1 MNIKIKCNDEFI
13 THILDENYKEIR
25 VEKSNS
31 FNVLLDRDYFI
42 YFSILDKKSEVIRL
56 SNLLTSLEVKYF
68 DDKEKLE
75 VNINSENYGEVKVIK
90 LKDEKNLFFRE
101 DKEKVINI
109 LLPFNYDK
117 NKKYGLILMFDSQN
131 IYDINKVGKY
141 TLLNDP
147 YGGWQVDST
156 LSIVKE
162 KYGKEYIVVGIED
175 ADKYRATELTPS
187 SKIYKF
193 KEILKDL
200 DEESLLDGEMDHFDD
215 FINETLLPYV
225 FNEYSID
232 MNEIGII
239 GASSGGLAS
248 YYIGLKNYLKYK
260 FIFTFT
266 PATGFIED
274 ESLFEFYKNIN
285 MNDKLPYIFYYQGNK
300 GFLEN
305 ILYEVNKDLI
315 NNLVKSNYKKENIY
329 EYIEESYDHNEVS
342 WRFAFNYF
350 VDVYLRKC
358 GK

>member
-25 VEKSNS
+25 EEKSNS
-31 FNVLLDRDYFI
+31 FNVFLDRDYFI
-42 YFSILDKKSEVIRL
+42 YFSILDKKSEIIRL
-56 SNLLTSLEVKYF
+56 SNLLTSLEVNYL

-200 DEESLLDGEMDHFDD
+200 DEESLRKN
-215 FINETLLPYV
+215 I
-225 FNEYSID
+225 SIIRQ
-232 MNEIGII
+232 EP
-239 GASSGGLAS
+239 
-248 YYIGLKNYLKYK
+248 
-260 FIFTFT
+260 FIFNKTIRENFKLIDKDIT
-266 PATGFIED
+266 LKDAYTKKDIKVTLNVLYILFLVFI
-274 ESLFEFYKNIN
+274 LFE
-285 MNDKLPYIFYYQGNK
+285 
-300 GFLEN
+300 
-305 ILYEVNKDLI
+305 
-315 NNLVKSNYKKENIY
+315 
-329 EYIEESYDHNEVS
+329 
-342 WRFAFNYF
+342 
-350 VDVYLRKC
+350 
-358 GK
+358 